1 MRNLIRRISGPFA
14 PVRIRSNH
22 LDRADLSLSLR
33 RFERVGVG
41 VFVLCFFMGVLPVF
55 GPDFFTFFTFS
66 FLNLANKSFVG

>member
-1 MRNLIRRISGPFA
+1 MRNLTRITSGPFIRI
-14 PVRIRSNH
+14 RIRSDH

-33 RFERVGVG
+33 CFELVGVG